1 MLRGA
6 SVCLILATG
15 FLTLGCVMPDL
26 QRYQITRVP
35 AAPTGL
41 QGEGRPAPA
50 QGRSTLFI
58 NKADL
63 SILERV
69 KFSGR
74 LQEMHQHADA
84 LLRNSF
90 ELYGPRFTPVDQA
103 AEAEFTCTGRL
114 VGATATWPPLRVMKM
129 LFSPYPGDDHGH
141 WQVQFT
147 AKDATRRDFPQTYEF
162 NVYGEKDLA
171 RAFEHVVK
179 AVNGR

>member
-1 MLRGA
+1 MLKGS
-6 SVCLILATG
+6 SVFLILAPG
-15 FLTLGCVMPDL
+15 LLVLGCAMPDL
-26 QRYQITRVP
+26 QRFQITRVQGT
-35 AAPTGL
+35 PTRL
-41 QGEGRPAPA
+41 QGEGQLEAAP
-50 QGRSTLFI
+50 GRSTIFI

-74 LQEMHQHADA
+74 LKEIHQHADA
-84 LLRNSF
+84 LLKNSF
-90 ELYGPRFTPVDQA
+90 EVYGPRCTPVDRA
-103 AEAEFTCTGRL
+103 EEAEFTCTGRL

-129 LFSPYPGDDHGH
+129 VWPCPIDDHVR

-147 AKDATRRDFPQTYEF
+147 AKDATRRDFPQIYEF

-171 RAFEHVVK
+171 LAFKHIVQ